1 MRHAGTTFL
10 PSLFTND
17 NIQASGTKEH
27 PSTIINTITT
37 TTTAHKPAPSYQS
50 IIMPPAFT
58 ECHIHLGH
66 NPNQIDDEKASHHLQ
81 ESSASHN
88 AQTHDP
94 SLLEVTSADRVS
106 SSSALLY
113 SSPQPTL
120 DASPSSSSS
129 STPAIMG
136 MDALT
141 SQEVASG
148 LLQTE
153 SDLDA
158 GNISDRDYSD
168 GKVCVPDTLGAETVV
183 ETSSLDGK
191 FLNASTKRVS
201 QAVLASKGNIDAN
214 YLLLEEDGKS
224 VSKVIQAED
233 LVEIF
238 ETQTL
243 QAFLAQRDSA
253 ISSHSNST
261 DKNSLNSVSGESPM
275 TKGMSIVYVGDEGM
289 QLVPTDTI
297 EEEEEE
303 DDCNLPTKDVMK
315 RERDRMKKREQRAN
329 PMYREKEKE
338 KAKARMRMMRADPNY
353 RERERRR
360 DRIRRKISRQQN
372 NELRQKEKDRDKEYK
387 RLHRNLPLNSVMTEV
402 EIGTNEDSGMG
413 TNASIGTG
421 IGSGGTKT
429 VLELHPQHF
438 ALRQSVLTTDVTQLG
453 GIDDGVKMVSEAS
466 GIAPT
471 DLNCMTLNETRAEA
485 VLTCPVSLQYTLT
498 TDGHR
503 IMT

>member
-1 MRHAGTTFL
+1 MMAACRKREVTSARHAGTFL
-10 PSLFTND
+10 PSLFAN
-17 NIQASGTKEH
+17 NSSQASTKDH
-27 PSTIINTITT
+27 PTT
-37 TTTAHKPAPSYQS
+37 TTKPNNSYQS

-58 ECHIHLGH
+58 ECHINLGH
-66 NPNQIDDEKASHHLQ
+66 DTGQTDDEKPNQPLQ
-81 ESSASHN
+81 ESQTSHN
-88 AQTHDP
+88 PQGHEPD
-94 SLLEVTSADRVS
+94 LLEVATDRVP
-106 SSSALLY
+106 SSALLY
-113 SSPQPTL
+113 SSSQPTL
-120 DASPSSSSS
+120 DTSPSSSSS
-129 STPAIMG
+129 STHAIMG
-136 MDALT
+136 MDPLT
-141 SQEVASG
+141 SQEVTSG

-153 SDLDA
+153 
-158 GNISDRDYSD
+158 I
-168 GKVCVPDTLGAETVV
+168 CVPDTLGAEAVV

-191 FLNASTKRVS
+191 FLNASLPTKRVS
-201 QAVLASKGNIDAN
+201 QAVLASKGNIDTN
-214 YLLLEEDGKS
+214 YLMLEEDGKPG
-224 VSKVIQAED
+224 SKVIQAED

-243 QAFLAQRDSA
+243 QAFLAQKDSA
-253 ISSHSNST
+253 ITSHSNST
-261 DKNSLNSVSGESPM
+261 EKNSLNYVGGEAPM

-303 DDCNLPTKDVMK
+303 EECNLPSKDVMK
-315 RERDRMKKREQRAN
+315 RERDRIKKREQRAN

-402 EIGTNEDSGMG
+402 EIGTNDDSGMG
-413 TNASIGTG
+413 TSASIGTS

-438 ALRQSVLTTDVTQLG
+438 ALRHSVLASDVAQLG
-453 GIDDGVKMVSEAS
+453 GMDDGGKVVGHVSDGSIGPA
-466 GIAPT
+466 
-471 DLNCMTLNETRAEA
+471 DLNCMTLSDARAEA
-485 VLTCPVSLQYTLT
+485 VLTCPVTLQYTLT